1 MTMLTR
7 LSRAVPDWS
16 VLPGVALCILVS
28 AAAFGFA
35 RFELHLFEDAWL
47 EPLVLA
53 IIVGTIVRSV
63 WTPPPLFDAGI
74 DFTAHRIL
82 EFAVML
88 LGLSVSAGMIAA
100 AGLAL
105 VSGIALL
112 VCIAIVVGLTIGRA
126 LGLPW
131 RMACLVACGNA
142 ICGNSAIAAIAPV
155 IEAKKEDVVSAIAF
169 TAVFGVVVVL
179 TLPLLGTAIGYS
191 SLQYGALAGLT
202 VYAVPQVI
210 AAAAPMGLTAI
221 QFGTLVK
228 LVRVLMLGPVCIAL
242 SLLMTR
248 RRRGM
253 SESDSRI
260 AVSNLLPWF
269 IVGFLLLAAVRS
281 SGLIPEAIVEL
292 VTIAATLLTV
302 LSMAALGLGVD
313 IRSLANAG
321 PRVSLTVV
329 SSLGALV
336 LLAMGLIRSIGL

>member
-1 MTMLTR
+1 MTMLAR
-7 LSRAVPDWS
+7 LSRAFPDRS
-16 VLPGVALCILVS
+16 VLPGGALSILVS
-28 AAAFGFA
+28 AVAFA
-35 RFELHLFEDAWL
+35 TAMFELYLFAEAWL

-53 IIVGTIVRSV
+53 IIFGTIVRSI
-63 WTPPPLFDAGI
+63 WAPPPLFDAGI

-112 VCIAIVVGLTIGRA
+112 VCIAIVVGLTIGRVH
-126 LGLPW
+126 GLPW

-155 IEAKKEDVVSAIAF
+155 IAAEKEDVASAIAF
-169 TAVFGVVVVL
+169 TATFGVVVVL
-179 TLPLLGTAIGYS
+179 ALPLLGTAIGYS

-221 QFGTLVK
+221 QFGTLIK

-242 SLLMTR
+242 SLLMAR
-248 RRRGM
+248 RRRGL
-253 SESDSRI
+253 SESASRI

-269 IVGFLLLAAVRS
+269 IVGFLVLAAVRS
-281 SGLIPEAIVEL
+281 SGLVPEAVIEP
-292 VTIAATLLTV
+292 VTTAATMLTV

-313 IRSLANAG
+313 IRSLASAG
-321 PRVSLTVV
+321 PCVSLTVV
-329 SSLGALV
+329 LSLGTLV
-336 LLAMGLIRSIGL
+336 LMAMGLIRVIGL